1 MLQKYRTTI
10 IVDSKLREKIYSRMR
25 VEEVIQTETLRLN
38 DLTEDELRTE
48 FTYVERIIGQGDKM
62 YKFAH
67 DIYGDA
73 DYWWIIAWFNNK
85 PTDAH
90 CKIGEVLYIPL
101 PLGRAISVAT
111 RET

>member
-1 MLQKYRTTI
+1 MLDKFRTTI

-25 VEEVIQTETLRLN
+25 VEEVTQTETLRLN
-38 DLTEDELRTE
+38 DLSEDDLRTN
-48 FTYVERIIGQGDKM
+48 FTYVEKIVSQGDKM

-67 DIYGDA
+67 EIYDNA

-101 PLGRAISVAT
+101 PLDRAISVAT
-111 RET
+111 REK

>member
-1 MLQKYRTTI
+1 
-10 IVDSKLREKIYSRMR
+10 
-25 VEEVIQTETLRLN
+25 
-38 DLTEDELRTE
+38 
-48 FTYVERIIGQGDKM
+48 M

-67 DIYGDA
+67 EIYDNA

-101 PLGRAISVAT
+101 PLDRAISVAT
-111 RET
+111 REK

>member
-1 MLQKYRTTI
+1 MLDKYRTTI

-38 DLTEDELRTE
+38 DLTEDDLRIN
-48 FTYVERIIGQGDKM
+48 FTYVEKVIGQGDKM

-67 DIYGDA
+67 DVYGDA

-101 PLGRAISVAT
+101 PLNRAISVAT
-111 RET
+111 RER